1 MLEDTVIVD
10 ALTQALGDAVLGHE
24 SFRGQLA
31 ITVDKA
37 RIAEICTFLRDDQ
50 RLAFDML
57 TDLTAVDYLPAAP
70 RFQVVYQLYSFPNN
84 RRLRVKAP
92 VALNDTVATVEGVWR
107 AANWL
112 EREVYDLFGI
122 VFDGHSDLRRI
133 LLWDGY
139 VGHPLRKDFPLHG
152 IPQKV
157 VYR

>member
-1 MLEDTVIVD
+1 MSELSPIVET
-10 ALTQALGDAVLGHE
+10 LTERFGEAIQGHRTH
-24 SFRGQLA
+24 RGQLSVV
-31 ITVDKA
+31 VDKEQ
-37 RIAEICTFLRDDQ
+37 IAAVCAFCRDDQ
-50 RLAFDML
+50 RLRFDML
-57 TDLTAVDYLPAAP
+57 TDLTAVDFLPRTP
-70 RFQVVYQLYSFPNN
+70 RFEVVYNLYSFRDN
-84 RRLRVKAP
+84 RRLRLKAP
-92 VALNDTVATVEGVWR
+92 VAEGETIATVEGVWR
-107 AANWL
+107 SANWL